1 MKNEIQ
7 AEPRSKTPRN
17 LSAAQQV
24 MSPELLSASV
34 ITACHELD
42 NAQIA
47 GYVTELQQQANSIHA
62 NDMSRPETML
72 IAQAHALD
80 GLFSKLANRA
90 FSVSSLDVMERYM
103 RLALKAQNQ
112 TRTTLQTLAELKA
125 PKQVAF
131 VRQANI
137 GNQVQ
142 VNNGTVPTRARE
154 IRNEPNEL
162 LEVTYGER
170 LDTRTASAPS
180 GADTTME
187 ALGEKHRP
195 RKR

>member
-1 MKNEIQ
+1 MKIEIQ
-7 AEPRSKTPRN
+7 AEPRSKTPSN
-17 LSAAQQV
+17 MTAAQQV
-24 MSPELLSASV
+24 MNPELLSASV
-34 ITACHELD
+34 ITACHSLD
-42 NAQIA
+42 NSQIA
-47 GYVTELQQQANSIHA
+47 GYVTELKQQANAIHA
-62 NDMSRPETML
+62 DDMSRPETIL

-80 GLFSKLANRA
+80 GLFANLANRA
-90 FSVSSLDVMERYM
+90 YSVKSLDVMERYM

-154 IRNEPNEL
+154 IQNEPNEL
-162 LEVTYGER
+162 LEIKYGER

-187 ALGEKHRP
+187 TVGTKHRP
-195 RKR
+195 CER

>member
-1 MKNEIQ
+1 MEINQ
-7 AEPRSKTPRN
+7 QVEPRHKKPSDPTIARKATSPEF
-17 LSAAQQV
+17 LSATV
-24 MSPELLSASV
+24 L
-34 ITACHELD
+34 TTCHKLD
-42 NAQIA
+42 HAQITEL
-47 GYVTELQQQANSIHA
+47 VTELKQQTAAVHTD
-62 NDMSRPETML
+62 DMSRPESML

-80 GLFSKLANRA
+80 GLFAKLANRA
-90 FSVSSLDVMERYM
+90 FSVKSLDVMERYL

-154 IRNEPNEL
+154 IQNEPNEL

-187 ALGEKHRP
+187 TVGAKHRP
-195 RKR
+195 CER

>member
-1 MKNEIQ
+1 MKKEIQ
-7 AEPRSKTPRN
+7 TEPRDKTPRN
-17 LSAAQQV
+17 MSAAQHV

-34 ITACHELD
+34 ITACHKLD
-42 NAQIA
+42 NSDIA
-47 GYVTELQQQANSIHA
+47 GYVTELKQQANSIHA

-80 GLFSKLANRA
+80 GLFAKLANRA

-112 TRTTLQTLAELKA
+112 TRTKLQTLAELKA

-142 VNNGTVPTRARE
+142 VNNGTVP
-154 IRNEPNEL
+154 
-162 LEVTYGER
+162 
-170 LDTRTASAPS
+170 
-180 GADTTME
+180 
-187 ALGEKHRP
+187 
-195 RKR
+195 

>member
-1 MKNEIQ
+1 MKKEIQ
-7 AEPRSKTPRN
+7 AEPRGKTPRN
-17 LSAAQQV
+17 MSAAQHV

-34 ITACHELD
+34 ITACHKLD
-42 NAQIA
+42 NSEIA
-47 GYVTELQQQANSIHA
+47 GYVTELKQQANSIHA

-80 GLFSKLANRA
+80 GLFAKLANRA

-142 VNNGTVPTRARE
+142 VNNGTAPTRARE

-170 LDTRTASAPS
+170 LDTRATCSAG
-180 GADTTME
+180 GANPAMATLE
-187 ALGEKHRP
+187 QQHRP
-195 RKR
+195 DQC

>member
-1 MKNEIQ
+1 MKKEIQ
-7 AEPRSKTPRN
+7 AETASKTPRN
-17 LSAAQQV
+17 MTAAQHV

-34 ITACHELD
+34 ITACHKLD
-42 NAQIA
+42 NSQIA
-47 GYVTELQQQANSIHA
+47 GYVTELRQQANAIHA
-62 NDMSRPETML
+62 DDMSRPETML

-80 GLFSKLANRA
+80 GLFAKLTNRA

-170 LDTRTASAPS
+170 LDARTASAPS
-180 GADTTME
+180 GVDTTME
-187 ALGEKHRP
+187 AVGEKHRSC
-195 RKR
+195 KR